1 MLAGARCFA
10 VQDTCVAGEHPRG
23 ARTSRDARGPHCHTY
38 TVVLLRDGLKLTIR
52 PSYRTRLFDSKCS
65 YLHAYTQ
72 LWKIKH
78 KKSKCECDGLEGY
91 RIFVTAACAAAAASA
106 GLAPSCAKCCFWCGL
121 GKMATRWQRHRP
133 SQRWL
138 LRRWLRWLCGG
149 GCGSWWLRWWLRRW
163 WLRRWL
169 RWWPRLADAPPPRQ
183 GRHLVVTT
191 GCKWSGSERL
201 SVAVGKRGGEGSRHS
216 PPARGEVYM
225 YWHGSGRRPAP
236 AVPVHGHRGTGGA
249 AVHHGA
255 GLRPAPAVPVQASG
269 LLLHAGARCA
279 PAPCVLW
286 SRTVC

>member
-1 MLAGARCFA
+1 M
-10 VQDTCVAGEHPRG
+10 
-23 ARTSRDARGPHCHTY
+23 
-38 TVVLLRDGLKLTIR
+38 
-52 PSYRTRLFDSKCS
+52 
-65 YLHAYTQ
+65 
-72 LWKIKH
+72 
-78 KKSKCECDGLEGY
+78 EGY

-149 GCGSWWLRWWLRRW
+149 GCGSWWLRWWLRRG

-201 SVAVGKRGGEGSRHS
+201 SVAVGKRGGEGSRHTRLRLA
-216 PPARGEVYM
+216 ARCTGTVRAGAR
-225 YWHGSGRRPAP
+225 HRRCRCTGTAAP
-236 AVPVHGHRGTGGA
+236 AVPRCTTVQAFGPHRRCRCRPPAYSCTLVHGAHLHR
-249 AVHHGA
+249 VYCA
-255 GLRPAPAVPVQASG
+255 GPARSSPTPFRA
-269 LLLHAGARCA
+269 LHLMLTVSDC
-279 PAPCVLW
+279 
-286 SRTVC
+286 RTVVDSCCTG

>member
-1 MLAGARCFA
+1 MVWKDIASSSPLLA
-10 VQDTCVAGEHPRG
+10 Q
-23 ARTSRDARGPHCHTY
+23 
-38 TVVLLRDGLKLTIR
+38 LRPPLPGW
-52 PSYRTRLFDSKCS
+52 
-65 YLHAYTQ
+65 H
-72 LWKIKH
+72 
-78 KKSKCECDGLEGY
+78 
-91 RIFVTAACAAAAASA
+91 
-106 GLAPSCAKCCFWCGL
+106 LACAKCCFWCGL

-149 GCGSWWLRWWLRRW
+149 GCGSWWLRWWLRRG

-191 GCKWSGSERL
+191 GCKWSGRERL

-216 PPARGEVYM
+216 PPARGEV

-286 SRTVC
+286 RVALLSCGYLSATLTVHLSL

>member
-1 MLAGARCFA
+1 
-10 VQDTCVAGEHPRG
+10 
-23 ARTSRDARGPHCHTY
+23 
-38 TVVLLRDGLKLTIR
+38 
-52 PSYRTRLFDSKCS
+52 
-65 YLHAYTQ
+65 
-72 LWKIKH
+72 
-78 KKSKCECDGLEGY
+78 LEGY

-149 GCGSWWLRWWLRRW
+149 GCGSWWLRWWLRRG

-216 PPARGEVYM
+216 PPARGEVYR
-225 YWHGSGRRPAP
+225 HGSGRRPAP

-286 SRTVC
+286 SATPCEGVAKWRPEAPVAVLGSFRVTIPPVAPTAGCAGHSRTLGSLPQCMHGTPRNLAGRCE

>member
-1 MLAGARCFA
+1 
-10 VQDTCVAGEHPRG
+10 
-23 ARTSRDARGPHCHTY
+23 
-38 TVVLLRDGLKLTIR
+38 
-52 PSYRTRLFDSKCS
+52 
-65 YLHAYTQ
+65 
-72 LWKIKH
+72 
-78 KKSKCECDGLEGY
+78 
-91 RIFVTAACAAAAASA
+91 
-106 GLAPSCAKCCFWCGL
+106 
-121 GKMATRWQRHRP
+121 MATRWQRHRP

-138 LRRWLRWLCGG
+138 LRRWLRWLCCG
-149 GCGSWWLRWWLRRW
+149 GCGSWWLRWWLRRG

-216 PPARGEVYM
+216 PPARGEVY
-225 YWHGSGRRPAP
+225 WHGSGRRPAP

-286 SRTVC
+286 NPPPTTPTHHSSPATHTHTARRVDVSTTVAHAAQSSRSFTTVVTTRRSLASGQHTQLPPSGP

>member
-1 MLAGARCFA
+1 
-10 VQDTCVAGEHPRG
+10 
-23 ARTSRDARGPHCHTY
+23 
-38 TVVLLRDGLKLTIR
+38 
-52 PSYRTRLFDSKCS
+52 
-65 YLHAYTQ
+65 
-72 LWKIKH
+72 
-78 KKSKCECDGLEGY
+78 LEGY

-121 GKMATRWQRHRP
+121 GKMATIWQRHRP

-149 GCGSWWLRWWLRRW
+149 GCGSWWLRWWLRRG

-269 LLLHAGARCA
+269 LLMHAGARCA

-286 SRTVC
+286 VEEPLHYRARVSSRLSDASVSLCMCRMLGAACPQPL